1 MAEIKDEYIQWPGPA
16 TFPSASSTPAYD
28 RYANG
33 NTTVHSHK
41 GWEWVEVD
49 SPYQKAAASLAQ
61 AAIETAVQRASTVFG
76 TVYYQRGNATD
87 RPDFNGQAIGDTARI
102 QDPQTLNIVAE
113 WKWTGTSWEKT
124 QISSEQISNLDV
136 GRLTAG
142 SASINELAAR
152 KIAADTGKF
161 LQLTTDQLTVTGNA
175 SFVDLTAKHVWAK
188 IVSAPEGEFGQIHAG
203 MIAANSI
210 SSDNLQVGA
219 LDGQVITGAQIQ
231 SEKAPNRGLKISS
244 GGVQVY
250 SSNGW
255 KALDINAQTG
265 DIFIN
270 GRIGRRDTWS
280 EVWFNDIVSRDNGLD
295 DYNGYKRGCGL
306 SFNSLQDDWWDG
318 TISLRKASTGDPS
331 LRIQAPYPK
340 RLGNGSPALTVGTS
354 AISMYSPAGGGTSF
368 SFNNLGLSLQAQHV
382 YWWMNDQGFS
392 FGMKSDN
399 QGRLYVGKNKID
411 IQMVNESQSRFWA
424 NDKTTTM
431 QFNPQNQ
438 LWMASDGMHVYGTK
452 RFIMQVPAL
461 TARRGGL
468 WLVHAATESPYD
480 GIEYWENLILDSGG
494 RARWTLPDYVP
505 RIASRR
511 APWIV
516 LASGG
521 ARAVLDSSNSEEWHV
536 NVSGTP
542 GETVAVL
549 VKGARMID
557 ADVDDN
563 GEPVMRDYARESPW
577 HDGPPKPPGD
587 GSDSGGGGNIL
598 PDGTPVDG
606 GMYDPDQHLDPEGD
620 VQ

>member
-28 RYANG
+28 RYASG

-142 SASINELAAR
+142 SAAINELAAR

-188 IVSAPEGEFGQIHAG
+188 IVGAPEGEFGQIHAG

-231 SEKAPNRGLKISS
+231 SERASNRGLKISS
-244 GGVQVY
+244 GGMQVY

-255 KALDINAQTG
+255 KAMDINAQTG
-265 DIFIN
+265 DISIS
-270 GRIGRRDTWS
+270 GRLGRRDTWS
-280 EVWFNDIVSRDNGLD
+280 EIWMNDIVSRETGIDT
-295 DYNGYKRGCGL
+295 YNGQKWGCGL
-306 SFNSLQDDWWDG
+306 AFNSLEDDWWAG
-318 TISLRKASTGDPS
+318 ALTLVKASTGDPS
-331 LRIQAPYPK
+331 LRLQGPYPK
-340 RLGNGSPALTVGTS
+340 RLGRDSPYLSVGSS
-354 AISMYSPAGGGTSF
+354 AIAMYTPIANASF
-368 SFNNLGLSLQAQHV
+368 SFNNLGLALQAQHV
-382 YWWMNDQGFS
+382 YWWMNDAGFS
-392 FGMKSDN
+392 YGTKSDN
-399 QGRLYVGKNKID
+399 KPRLYVGN
-411 IQMVNESQSRFWA
+411 NEIHIRAMGESAARFWA
-424 NDKTTTM
+424 DKNTTTM
-431 QFNPQNQ
+431 QFGGNNQ
-438 LWMASDGMHVYGTK
+438 VWIANNGVHITGTK
-452 RFIMQVPAL
+452 NFSMRVPVL

-468 WLVHAATESPYD
+468 WLEHACTESPYD
-480 GIEYWENLILDSGG
+480 GIEYWENVELGPEG
-494 RARWTLPDYVP
+494 HARWALPDYVP
-505 RIASRR
+505 RIASAK

-521 ARAVLDSSNSEEWHV
+521 ARAVLNRSNPEEWAV
-536 NVSGTP
+536 DVAGTP
-542 GETVAVL
+542 GTVVAVL

-557 ADVDDN
+557 REIDET

-577 HDGPPKPPGD
+577 HVGPPAPNAG
-587 GSDSGGGGNIL
+587 GALGGDSGNNNLPDDMSMGGGL
-598 PDGTPVDG
+598 YGPATK
-606 GMYDPDQHLDPEGD
+606 PEGYG
-620 VQ
+620 Q

>member
-28 RYANG
+28 HYANG

-41 GWEWVEVD
+41 GWEWVEID

-87 RPDFNGQAIGDTARI
+87 RPDFDGQAIGDTARI

-113 WKWTGTSWEKT
+113 WRWTGTSWEKT

-142 SASINELAAR
+142 SAAINELAAR

-188 IVSAPEGEFGQIHAG
+188 IVGAPEGEFGQIHAG

-231 SEKAPNRGLKISS
+231 SERAANRGLKISS
-244 GGVQVY
+244 EGMQVY
-250 SSNGW
+250 ASNGW
-255 KALDINAQTG
+255 KAMDINSQTG
-265 DIFIN
+265 DISIS
-270 GRIGRRDTWS
+270 GRLGRRDTWS
-280 EVWFNDIVSRDNGLD
+280 EIWMNDIVSRETGIDT
-295 DYNGYKRGCGL
+295 YNGQKWGCGL
-306 SFNSLQDDWWDG
+306 AFNSLEDDWWAG
-318 TISLRKASTGDPS
+318 ALTLVKASTGDPS
-331 LRIQAPYPK
+331 LRLQGPYPK
-340 RLGNGSPALTVGTS
+340 RMGRDSPYLSVGSS
-354 AISMYSPAGGGTSF
+354 AISMYTPTANSSF
-368 SFNNLGLSLQAQHV
+368 SFNNLGLGLQAQHV

-399 QGRLYVGKNKID
+399 RPRLYVGRERID
-411 IQMVNESQSRFWA
+411 VRLTTESSSRFWA
-424 NDKTTTM
+424 DKSTTAMEFTQANQVWIGNDGVHIT
-431 QFNPQNQ
+431 
-438 LWMASDGMHVYGTK
+438 GTK
-452 RFIMQVPAL
+452 KFSMRVPELSAH
-461 TARRGGL
+461 RGGL
-468 WLVHAATESPYD
+468 WLDHSATESPYD
-480 GIEYWENLILDSGG
+480 GIEYWESVELDSLG

-505 RIASRR
+505 RIASRK
-511 APWIV
+511 APWV
-516 LASGG
+516 VFASDG
-521 ARAVLDSSNSEEWHV
+521 ARAALDRSNPEEWHV
-536 NVSGTP
+536 DVIGTP
-542 GETVAVL
+542 GTSVAVL

-557 ADVDDN
+557 TSV
-563 GEPVMRDYARESPW
+563 GETPEPVMRDYARESPW
-577 HDGPPKPPGD
+577 RLPPPSPGD
-587 GSDSGGGGNIL
+587 GGGLGGGGPL
-598 PDGTPVDG
+598 RDDMSMG
-606 GMYDPDQHLDPEGD
+606 GGLYGPTTRPEGFN
-620 VQ
+620 Q